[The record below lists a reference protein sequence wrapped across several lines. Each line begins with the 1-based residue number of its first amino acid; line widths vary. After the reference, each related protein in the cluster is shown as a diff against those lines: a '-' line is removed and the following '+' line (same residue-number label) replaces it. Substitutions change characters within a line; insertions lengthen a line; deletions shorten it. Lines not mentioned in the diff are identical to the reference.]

1 MPIAIATC
9 WLPATARMAMPL
21 RDLRKNHP
29 KPPRNTRLTAPP
41 SSWMGGM
48 NRGPRV
54 KGSSRIGSASGLV
67 PAPRNVGP
75 MPLRMEASPIVAMT
89 TAMTG
94 RPISFRSVTRSSA
107 KPNPTMTRRPSV
119 MASHSGAPH
128 TSRLAATTRPAIIT
142 NSPWAKFT
150 ASVALY
156 TSTKPSA
163 ISAYISPMRTPFEI
177 RSRRNPRSSN
187 TGGRSLHVLDPDVG
201 LDDGLPAVLVGDR
214 GGQQGLVLPAVE
226 RLDHRRVFVR
236 DVAPAHLAR
245 PGHLCVVGLEVL
257 GEEEEPPDLRRV
269 RQRHV
274 ALPDLL
280 PDQLPD
286 LGLLGQ
292 VHVGR
297 VGQPAALRPVAHG
310 AEVDGDHGRHEGALV
325 AEGHGLADERAEL
338 ELVLDELRREGAA
351 ALERAHVLGAVDD
364 DQVAPGIHEARIAG
378 VEPAVRIDDLVRRL
392 LVLQIALEHRAPA
405 HQHLAALGD
414 LHLDAR
420 HGPPGRRGVRLGV

>member
-163 ISAYISPMRTPFEI
+163 ISAYISPMRIPLDSNP
-177 RSRRNPRSSN
+177 SRKPRSSP
-187 TGGRSLHVLDPDVG
+187 TGGHSLDVLDQDAG
-201 LDDGLPAVLVGDR
+201 LDGRLAAVLVGDDR
-214 GGQQGLVLPAVE
+214 AQLDLLAARVE
-226 RLDHRRVFVR
+226 RLDHRRVLVCHEASP
-236 DVAPAHLAR
+236 DLPR
-245 PGHLCVVGLEVL
+245 PRNFCVVGVQVL
-257 GEEEEPPDLRRV
+257 GQQKETPYP
-269 RQRHV
+269 
-274 ALPDLL
+274 
-280 PDQLPD
+280 
-286 LGLLGQ
+286 
-292 VHVGR
+292 
-297 VGQPAALRPVAHG
+297 
-310 AEVDGDHGRHEGALV
+310 
-325 AEGHGLADERAEL
+325 
-338 ELVLDELRREGAA
+338 
-351 ALERAHVLGAVDD
+351 
-364 DQVAPGIHEARIAG
+364 
-378 VEPAVRIDDLVRRL
+378 
-392 LVLQIALEHRAPA
+392 
-405 HQHLAALGD
+405 
-414 LHLDAR
+414 
-420 HGPPGRRGVRLGV
+420 RGFR